1 MTDREIY
8 PHAPIALVVA
18 EIRHPVRRKLSA
30 AEVEAIGVALRNV
43 LPILRVEQVVDVELP
58 SGKQQISHHPRFVS
72 RSLHQ
77 SVTFRPDAVAVESTS
92 YEGWE
97 AFSALVAT
105 ALHVRDD
112 IAPLDGVERI
122 GLRYIDELRVPSTNE
137 LTDWSEWVAPELL
150 GPQELQGVLNA
161 PIGES
166 QGVAVVRTEH
176 GLSYTIRYGTGDG
189 QAVSSSP
196 NLVRPTEG
204 SGPFFLIDM
213 DGAWQP
219 GSPGIPEF
227 DHSFVTTTLDALH
240 LPIRSVFESL
250 ITDRLRQE
258 VLR

>member
-1 MTDREIY
+1 MADREIY

-30 AEVEAIGVALRNV
+30 AEVEAVGAVLRDA
-43 LPILRVEQVVDVELP
+43 LPILRVEQVVDVALP
-58 SGKQQISHHPRFVS
+58 SGKQQVSHHPRFVS

-77 SVTFRPDAVAVESTS
+77 SVTLRPDAVAVETTS

-105 ALHVRDD
+105 ALHARND

-122 GLRYIDELRVPSTNE
+122 GLRYIDELRVPSEAGATN
-137 LTDWSEWVAPELL
+137 WSEWVAPELL
-150 GPQELQGVLNA
+150 GPQGLSSVLGA

-166 QGVAVVRTEH
+166 QGVAIVRTKP
-176 GLSYTIRYGTGDG
+176 GLSYTVRYGIGDG
-189 QAVSSSP
+189 QAVVSSP
-196 NLVRPTEG
+196 NLVRPAEG

-219 GSPGIPEF
+219 VSRGIPEF
-227 DHSFVTTTLDALH
+227 DPLFVTDMLDALH
-240 LPIRSVFESL
+240 VPIRSVFESL
-250 ITDRLRQE
+250 ITEKLRQE